1 MTLVLIL
8 IGLVFGRRLPLQQY
22 PKIEQPT
29 VSIETMYPGAAPEVV
44 EAEITKRYEE
54 AFAGI
59 EGIDYMVSTSNAD
72 NSNITIVFKESR
84 NIDEAVNDVRDRL
97 SKERDNVPR
106 DAKEPIVSKTKHDEA
121 AIMSLSFWSDNMSQR
136 ELFDYV
142 SQNLKKDFES
152 VQGVG
157 RVDAFGEGLFVMNLY
172 VDPKK
177 MASYG
182 ISVDE
187 ILHAIVG
194 QNMERPAGKIVS
206 KNREY
211 LVTTVAGLER
221 PEQFNNMVVMAK
233 NGHLVRLSD
242 IGRAE
247 ISSVTAKTRSF
258 FNGRQGVSLNIT
270 KQSNVNPIGVARAV
284 KAQLEN
290 LKKYQI
296 PDDIHVVVSY
306 DSTLFVERSLKE
318 VYRTIFEAIILVTLV
333 VLLFLKSF
341 RAAIIPLVTI
351 PVSLVGTFTFMHLF
365 NFSLNMFTL
374 LAFVLSVGLVVDDAI
389 VVLENVHRYLEKGY
403 SKIKSAILGIKEVSF
418 AVIAMTLT
426 LAAVYAPVS
435 FATGF
440 VGKMLT
446 EFALT
451 LACAVILSGF
461 AALTLTPMMCAR
473 ILKAHQNGEGQ
484 EDSKSA
490 GNNSLTKKIGEF
502 LPIDAW
508 MDSLGRMYELVLRKY
523 LNKKSIVI
531 AIASVFALIGAAV
544 FKSLPSQRLPKE
556 DTGVIRIEGHAPQSS
571 TLDYTERYIKDAD
584 HIIADIPEIESRD
597 FHITNPTFTGT
608 ITLRADKGR
617 SSDDVAAEI
626 TSRLRNITGID
637 FQRIQAGI
645 GGTAGSSPEVQFV
658 VRGNKTH
665 KELRELARAVGLEL
679 KSSGLVTQVLSV
691 TQSDTEDYTITIL
704 RDKAS
709 SLFIDHRSIAETI
722 DVLIR
727 GRKANTFKKDN
738 KVYDVKVEV
747 EKEARSTPEDIL
759 NIHIKGGERRDKL
772 IPLTELIRISPRS
785 GPIEVY
791 HYNRTRGVTVSAAMA
806 ARHGINDG
814 VNRVNEIKKDILPK
828 DVVLEYVGSTKQ
840 FLEEKSV
847 MAMVFLMAILF
858 IYLVMAAQFESWIDP
873 LIILFSVPLAIIS
886 AVLTLALI
894 KNGSINL
901 YSNIGLITLI
911 GLITKHGILIVDFA
925 NKIQLTGKSK
935 YDAIVE
941 SAKVRLRPVIMT
953 TLAMVLGSLPLAL
966 AHGAGAETRWQLGW
980 TIVGGMT
987 FGTIFTLFVVPVFY
1001 VIMSRVKRPVLASG
1015 EKKAASKGVEV

>member
-8 IGLVFGRRLPLQQY
+8 VGLVFGRRLPLQQY

-44 EAEITKRYEE
+44 EAEITKKYEE

-72 NSNITIVFKESR
+72 NSNITIVFKETR
-84 NIDEAVNDVRDRL
+84 NIDEAVNDVRDRI
-97 SKERDNVPR
+97 SKEKDNVPR

-121 AIMSLSFWSDNMSQR
+121 AIMSLSFWSDGMTQR

-194 QNMERPAGKIVS
+194 QNMEKPAGKIIS
-206 KNREY
+206 KSREY

-221 PEQFNNMVVMAK
+221 PEQFNNMVVLSK

-270 KQSNVNPIGVARAV
+270 KQSNVNPISVARAV
-284 KAQLEN
+284 KTQLEN

-296 PDDIHVVVSY
+296 PEDIHVVVSY

-318 VYRTIFEAIILVTLV
+318 VYRTIFEAIVMVTLV

-351 PVSLVGTFTFMHLF
+351 PVSIVGTFTFMHLF

-403 SKIKSAILGIKEVSF
+403 SKIKSAVLGIKEVSF

-446 EFALT
+446 EFSIT

-473 ILKAHQNGEGQ
+473 ILKAH
-484 EDSKSA
+484 
-490 GNNSLTKKIGEF
+490 TKKGDAKKETKGEALMKRVEF
-502 LPIDAW
+502 FFPIDTW
-508 MDSLGRMYELVLRKY
+508 MNALGKAYEFVLKKY
-523 LNKKSIVI
+523 LNKKVSLVVI
-531 AIASVFALIGAAV
+531 ASIFAIIGAAV

-556 DTGVIRIEGHAPQSS
+556 DTGIIRLEGHAPQSS
-571 TLDYTERYIKDAD
+571 TLEYTERYIKDAD

-597 FHITNPTFTGT
+597 FNITNPTFTGM
-608 ITLRADKGR
+608 ITLRADKSR

-626 TSRLRNITGID
+626 ASRLHNITGVD

-679 KSSGLVTQVLSV
+679 KASGLATQVLSV
-691 TQSDTEDYTITIL
+691 TQNDTEDYTITIL

-785 GPIEVY
+785 GPVEVY
-791 HYNRTRGVTVSAAMA
+791 HYNRTRAVTVSAAVA
-806 ARHGINDG
+806 PRHGINDG

-828 DVVLEYVGSTKQ
+828 DVVLEYIGSTKQ

-925 NKIQLTGKSK
+925 NKIQQAGKSK
-935 YDAIVE
+935 YEAIVE
-941 SAKVRLRPVIMT
+941 AALIRLRPVIMT

-1001 VIMSRVKRPVLASG
+1001 VIMSRVKKQTAA
-1015 EKKAASKGVEV
+1015 EKKAAEPAVVDA